1 MITIDKAILHVLD
14 FHSGNMAYSEQEMA
28 VTESVQTFLLKHIE
42 RALASQ
48 EVRPGKFYDDSA
60 FLKEMKEY
68 LSGTISFIEFSQKIA
83 KSIENAFLHV
93 DQATSMDIIILD
105 IHADEKRKL
114 IIFKSNPHMGFTHQV
129 NQTESGIKNQIIN
142 QFSIMPSISQKMDEF
157 AVMNF
162 EEKDLLFLSV
172 SSKKHS
178 FDGEE
183 IYVLPEIVL
192 ECSLSPSQKDALKV
206 MKEAASIVAENYDK
220 DPAIATAAMKNY
232 VAEHMEISDELDLKK
247 AGEEVFK
254 EEPAMQADYN
264 RAIEEDGFHEPV
276 KMNQEAT
283 LKQVSK
289 HKLKTDTGIEL
300 TIPTNYFDNTEFIEF
315 NNNEDGTLSIT
326 LKHIGSIKNK

>member
-14 FHSGNMAYSEQEMA
+14 FQSGIMAYSEEEMA
-28 VTESVQTFLLKHIE
+28 ITESVQTFLLKHTE

-48 EVRPGKFYDDSA
+48 DARPGKFYDDSV
-60 FLKEMKEY
+60 FLNDIQKYRKE
-68 LSGTISFIEFSQKIA
+68 TISFLDFSKKIA

-93 DQATSMDIIILD
+93 DNATSMDIILLD

-114 IIFKSNPHMGFTHQV
+114 VIFKSNPRMGFTHQI
-129 NQTESGIKNQIIN
+129 NQTEGGIKNQIIN
-142 QFSIMPSISQKMDEF
+142 QFSIMPGISQKMDEF
-157 AVMNF
+157 AIINL
-162 EEKDLLFLSV
+162 EEEIPSLSI
-172 SSKKHS
+172 SAKKYS

-183 IYVLPEIVL
+183 LYVLPELVW

-206 MKEAASIVAENYDK
+206 MKETASAVAESYDK
-220 DPAIATAAMKNY
+220 DPAIAAAAIKNY

-254 EEPAMQADYN
+254 KEPAMQADYN
-264 RAIEEDGFHEPV
+264 RAIEEDGFNEPV

-283 LKQVSK
+283 IKQVSK